1 MRGYPLREKNG
12 CRSSRKCGYIYSKI
26 RITIFQNHHC
36 KNADSTHELS
46 LKSELKSMR
55 LSSILTRTKMS
66 RFNILL
72 SGKCSTNI
80 NRRQATFQS
89 GSCKVRN
96 TAVSMSATT
105 KTTKSGKIR
114 FLDSH
119 EPSEPFCCWRR
130 SHLRRRH
137 SRIRQGCQVPNRSPL
152 PLGKDCIGKRGRDRT
167 SSPV

>member
-1 MRGYPLREKNG
+1 MLMGLCEAKTADG
-12 CRSSRKCGYIYSKI
+12 AAELCGHSKAKI
-26 RITIFQNHHC
+26 RITFFQNQHF
-36 KNADSTHELS
+36 KNDDSTHELS

-80 NRRQATFQS
+80 NHWQPTLWS
-89 GSCKVRN
+89 VSCKSSY
-96 TAVSMSATT
+96 TAGSVSATT

-114 FLDSH
+114 YGDSH

-130 SHLRRRH
+130 SHFRRLH
-137 SRIRQGCQVPNRSPL
+137 SRTPQEYQEPNRSPL
-152 PLGKDCIGKRGRDRT
+152 RTEKDCIGRRDRGRI
-167 SSPV
+167 SIPV

>member
-1 MRGYPLREKNG
+1 
-12 CRSSRKCGYIYSKI
+12 
-26 RITIFQNHHC
+26 
-36 KNADSTHELS
+36 
-46 LKSELKSMR
+46 MR

-114 FLDSH
+114 FLDSP
-119 EPSEPFCCWRR
+119 EPSEPFCCWRQ
-130 SHLRRRH
+130 SHLHKRYTHTPQECRA
-137 SRIRQGCQVPNRSPL
+137 PNRSPL
-152 PLGKDCIGKRGRDRT
+152 PLGKDCIGRNDT
-167 SSPV
+167 TQISSPV